1 MTFDPW
7 AIEHPLAVLLITYA
21 FGMLA
26 GFMIRR

>member
-7 AIEHPLAVLLITYA
+7 ALEHPIAVLLITYVC
-21 FGMLA
+21 GMLA